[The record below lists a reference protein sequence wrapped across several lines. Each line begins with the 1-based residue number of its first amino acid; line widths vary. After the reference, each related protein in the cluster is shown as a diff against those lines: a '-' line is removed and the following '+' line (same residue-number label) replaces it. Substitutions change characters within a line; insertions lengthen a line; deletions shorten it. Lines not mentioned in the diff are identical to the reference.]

1 MRAVALYS
9 LGRAGIF
16 LAAAAVLALVGFR
29 SWLLVLG
36 ALLLSLPISY
46 FALRGPR
53 AAFAEQ
59 LAQRSRERREL
70 RARLRGDQP
79 PAEGEQQ

>member
-1 MRAVALYS
+1 MKAVVVYS

-16 LAAAAVLALVGFR
+16 LATAAVLALVGFR
-29 SWLLVLG
+29 SWLLVLA
-36 ALLLSLPISY
+36 ALVASLPLSY

-59 LAQRSRERREL
+59 LARRARERREL
-70 RARLRGDQP
+70 RAKLAGHEP
-79 PAEGEQQ
+79 PEEE